1 MASGKDPAVL
11 FYTSDFLS
19 AVSLMDMR
27 ERGQYIT
34 LLCLQR
40 ERGHLT
46 MQEIK
51 RAVKTPSSEVM
62 SKFQQDEDGKYFNVR
77 MDKEIAARAAH
88 CLKQKA
94 NIEKRWNKKKDT
106 CCMGVGI
113 PDGIP
118 DGNTVVLPLGNGNG
132 NGNGNGSISV
142 STPEDLFSGELL
154 SAVESWLRYKQEKR
168 QKYKPEGLRNLLSEI
183 RNNAEKYGDGA
194 VAEVIRVSMA
204 SGYQGIVFD
213 RLGKGGQRQ
222 IPQQRIVQHGDA
234 PGEFE
239 RRAME
244 RMMQETPKGGWRDE
258 T

>member
-1 MASGKDPAVL
+1 MAGGKDPAVL

-62 SKFQQDEDGKYFNVR
+62 GKFQQDEDGKYFNVR

-94 NIEKRWNKKKDT
+94 NIEKRWNKKKDACGT
-106 CCMGVGI
+106 VGGI
-113 PDGIP
+113 QDGIS

-132 NGNGNGSISV
+132 NGNNPASFLEE
-142 STPEDLFSGELL
+142 TFSGELL
-154 SAVESWLRYKQEKR
+154 SAVTSWLKYKQEKR
-168 QKYKPEGLRNLLSEI
+168 QSYEEEGLRNLVSQI
-183 RNNAEKYGDGA
+183 RNNAEKYGESA
-194 VAEVIRVSMA
+194 VAEVIRTSMA

-213 RLGKGGQRQ
+213 RLGKNKQQQ

-244 RMMQETPKGGWRDE
+244 RMMQETPKGGWGDE

>member
-46 MQEIK
+46 IQEIK
-51 RAVKTPSSEVM
+51 RAVKTPSGEVM

-77 MDKEIAARAAH
+77 MDKEIAARAEH
-88 CLKQKA
+88 CRKQKA
-94 NIEKRWNKKKDT
+94 NIEKRWNKKRDT
-106 CCMGVGI
+106 GGTGVGI
-113 PDGIP
+113 PDGMP

-142 STPEDLFSGELL
+142 SVPEDLFSGELL

-213 RLGKGGQRQ
+213 RLGRGGQKQ
-222 IPQQRIVQHGDA
+222 ADTSNP
-234 PGEFE
+234 FL
-239 RRAME
+239 RRYKEELAKNG
-244 RMMQETPKGGWRDE
+244 QA
-258 T
+258 

>member
-46 MQEIK
+46 IQEIK
-51 RAVKTPSSEVM
+51 RAVKTPSGEVM

-77 MDKEIAARAAH
+77 MDKEIAARAEH
-88 CLKQKA
+88 CRKQKA
-94 NIEKRWNKKKDT
+94 NIEKRWNKKRDT
-106 CCMGVGI
+106 CGMGVGI
-113 PDGIP
+113 SDGMP

-132 NGNGNGSISV
+132 NGSVSV

-213 RLGKGGQRQ
+213 RLARGGQKQ
-222 IPQQRIVQHGDA
+222 ADTSNP
-234 PGEFE
+234 FL
-239 RRAME
+239 RRYKEELAKNG
-244 RMMQETPKGGWRDE
+244 QA
-258 T
+258 

>member
-1 MASGKDPAVL
+1 MAGGKDPAVL

-62 SKFQQDEDGKYFNVR
+62 GKFQQDEDGKYFNVR

-94 NIEKRWNKKKDT
+94 NIEKRWNKKSDT
-106 CCMGVGI
+106 VGMGVGI
-113 PDGIP
+113 PDGTT

-132 NGNGNGSISV
+132 NIPASFLEK
-142 STPEDLFSGELL
+142 TFSGELL
-154 SAVESWLRYKQEKR
+154 SAVTSWLKYKQEKR
-168 QKYKPEGLRNLLSEI
+168 QSYKEEGLRNLVSQI
-183 RNNAEKYGDGA
+183 RNNAEKYGESA
-194 VAEVIRVSMA
+194 VAEVIRTSMA

-213 RLGKGGQRQ
+213 RLGKNKQQQ

-244 RMMQETPKGGWRDE
+244 RMMQETPKGGWGDE